1 MIAPFAA
8 TSMCEAMEMG
18 AAAIMANT
26 ALGIDPEVVTFA
38 KAIAG
43 GVPMGACIFKGKGN
57 VFKAGDHQSTFAGN
71 PLACAA
77 ADVVLD
83 TITAPGFF
91 ESVTEK
97 GEYIKKTIASWN
109 IPFVKEIRGR
119 GLVIGVQVE
128 KNPVEIE
135 KACLTEGLLFST
147 AGSDVLRFV
156 PPLNITYKEI
166 DAGLAILKKV
176 LQKA

>member
-1 MIAPFAA
+1 
-8 TSMCEAMEMG
+8 MG
-18 AAAIMANT
+18 RCGDLMGNT
-26 ALGIDPEVVTFA
+26 ALEINPEVVTFA

-43 GVPMGACIFKGKGN
+43 GVPMGACLYRGKAN

-77 ADVVLD
+77 GLTVLE
-83 TITAPGFF
+83 TITKPGFF

-97 GEYIKKTIASWN
+97 GEYIKKEIASWN
-109 IPFVKEIRGR
+109 ISYIKDIRGR
-119 GLVIGVQVE
+119 GLVVGVQVE

-135 KACLTEGLLFST
+135 KACLAKGLLFST

-166 DAGLAILKKV
+166 NEGLAILKEV
-176 LQKA
+176 LQTA